1 MGTRQQVSNQDA
13 AEGGV
18 AERER
23 IVAPMREVW
32 PEVKI
37 MLRGD
42 WGFCRD
48 QLMSCCEANG
58 VDGVLRLA
66 RNERLRSL
74 LEEGMQQAAQTQQQ
88 TGEPARVFREFDDR
102 RRQSWSRAR
111 RVVAQAEQLP
121 GQQNP
126 RYLVTSLGADRWP
139 VQPLYEQLYWAR
151 GERENRIKEQW
162 SLFADRRS
170 TQTLRANQR
179 RRYLSS
185 LA

>member
-1 MGTRQQVSNQDA
+1 
-13 AEGGV
+13 
-18 AERER
+18 
-23 IVAPMREVW
+23 MREVW

-37 MLRGD
+37 MLRGE

-48 QLMSCCEANG
+48 QLLSCCEANG
-58 VDGVLRLA
+58 VDGVLGLA

-74 LEEGMQQAAQTQQQ
+74 IEEAMQQAAQRQQQ

-121 GQQNP
+121 GQQKP
-126 RYLVTSLGADRWP
+126 RYLVTSLDADRWP
-139 VQPLYEQLYWAR
+139 AQPLYEQLYWAR
-151 GERENRIKEQW
+151 GERENRITEQW

-170 TQTLRANQR
+170 TQTLRANQP
-179 RRYLSS
+179 RRYRSS